1 MYICI
6 LLSWKPRSHSAQL
19 YVESLLVRESLKT
32 WSCWGSIRKY
42 SKRLTVR
49 GIRAALE
56 ADPAVIPTHSPLFPS
71 SPENQL
77 SPTRFMFLSD
87 EVESGGDGE
96 GGHLGGNLGVNF
108 EAQPDIP
115 SSEG

>member
-1 MYICI
+1 M
-6 LLSWKPRSHSAQL
+6 
-19 YVESLLVRESLKT
+19 
-32 WSCWGSIRKY
+32 
-42 SKRLTVR
+42 R